1 LFLREAFSRVVLI
14 DKRVESDDL
23 TLFLNVDHLVEELT
37 STIEVEVGKCH

>member
-23 TLFLNVDHLVEELT
+23 TLFLNVDHLVAELR
-37 STIEVEVGKCH
+37 STIEVEVGKGH